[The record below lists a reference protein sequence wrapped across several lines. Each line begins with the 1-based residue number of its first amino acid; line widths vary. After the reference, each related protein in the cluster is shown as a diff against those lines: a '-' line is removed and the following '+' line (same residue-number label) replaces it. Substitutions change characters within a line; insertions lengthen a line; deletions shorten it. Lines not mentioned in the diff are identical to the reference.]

1 MSTHEVVSVDP
12 EKVYA
17 YIPKGGSS
25 WTINLSWEVVTDGSK
40 YDSSIRYKN
49 LDPND
54 YWSKCIVNW
63 YGNLDVYNHTSLA
76 GGVWTKKFLISS
88 QTLSIDDGTYE
99 STKKKITF
107 TTSFSVPE
115 DYSSVYAV
123 LTVANNS
130 GKEFFYYVDASDN
143 SRYIFLIGE
152 YPITTSTYN
161 RSAWDDTHPDPPS
174 GPPDITMDSTG
185 TSVTLRYD
193 NIPTNID
200 YVVFKVIKAN
210 KSDYNN
216 TSIVTSGTSVA
227 VDDTSR
233 SATYTRSLTKGDA
246 YAFAAANRT
255 QFAESPVRYATTDFC
270 EYSDWLKAAP
280 VVTTLSKNVSIK
292 TVRQNEVLI
301 TWTSTE
307 CTLDGVVVQY
317 AQTLNEL
324 NAESGSTYNEETI
337 ELETPINTEKRA
349 YIGNLDIGVTHYFR
363 VKGFINSNGAKYYTD
378 PAKNASNVTYFTV
391 PLGTI
396 PDAPT
401 VWSLQNTYQVES
413 DSSKGFNLY
422 AIHNSEDNSA
432 CSYFKVYAE
441 LMRYNNSTP
450 LVILNDVV
458 VENKKDEYGEYSKD
472 NLEYLLKP
480 YALRSSVS
488 DWDNATLRWKI
499 KTKGVLQD
507 YGPYSNVNVVKT
519 YRKLDVTVS
528 ASFRSSSTSG
538 VIYPLTITAS
548 LDSAIYKQR
557 MLAVSFEIK
566 STTQYTYRD
575 PIGGDVLVLPGTL
588 LYSSTHTLDSV
599 AKKSVTLTPSDVHF
613 EPNCSYVLNA
623 TVYTNA
629 GLSAS
634 NSCDFTYNH
643 TGTTTLNPKITQIET
658 NEVDNDIYLKV
669 QCRGNT
675 GALVS
680 NALTTIY
687 RYNADGTY
695 TKLNDGVAN
704 NTIVHDP
711 HPRLDRQIYRVSAT
725 DTSSGT
731 TEFSDENYPFNMF
744 NATGVLIHW
753 DESWGVTTF
762 NVLGT
767 GNMVTYIGQ
776 RLYLPFNVDVSETRT
791 IDKTL
796 ISYIGREDPVSY
808 YGTAIEKEYSITT
821 EIPKNNVSGF
831 DATTALEQLRKL
843 SMYKGNVYVRTSTGL
858 GCWATVD
865 IDYNIDHCALTIPIN
880 IKVTPV
886 EGGV

>member
-1 MSTHEVVSVDP
+1 MQELIDVDP
-12 EKVYA
+12 QKIYA
-17 YIPKGGSS
+17 YIPEGGSS
-25 WTINLSWEVVTDGSK
+25 WTINLSWEVITDGSK
-40 YDSSIRYKN
+40 YDSSLTYKDV
-49 LDPND
+49 DPND
-54 YWSKCIVNW
+54 YWSKCVIKW
-63 YGNLDVYNHTSLA
+63 YGNLDVYNNASLS
-76 GGVWTKKFLISS
+76 GGVITKNFMISS
-88 QTLSIDDGTYE
+88 QTVDIDDGRYNASKGIVE
-99 STKKKITF
+99 F

-123 LTVANNS
+123 LSVANDS
-130 GKEFFYYVDASDN
+130 GKAWWYYGSGN
-143 SRYIFLIGE
+143 SRVIFFIGT
-152 YPITTSTYN
+152 YPKTTSTFN
-161 RSAWDDTHPDPPS
+161 RSNWDDTHPDPPS
-174 GPPDITMDSTG
+174 GPPEITMDSTG
-185 TSVTLRYD
+185 TSVTLRYY

-200 YVVFKVIKAN
+200 YVVFKVIMAN
-210 KSDYNN
+210 KGDYNN
-216 TSIVTSGTSVA
+216 TSVVTSGTSVS
-227 VDDTSR
+227 VDATSR
-233 SATYTRSLTKGDA
+233 SATYTRSLTRGNA
-246 YAFAAANRT
+246 YAFAAANRIQYAT
-255 QFAESPVRYATTDFC
+255 SPTRYATTDFC
-270 EYSDWLKAAP
+270 EYSEWLKAAP
-280 VVTTLSKNVSIK
+280 VATTLNKNVTIK

-301 TWTSTE
+301 SWKPTE
-307 CTLDGVVVQY
+307 CALDGVFVQY

-324 NAESGSTYNEETI
+324 DAESGSTYNEETI
-337 ELETPINTEKRA
+337 ELETPMNVEKRA

-363 VKGFINSNGAKYYTD
+363 VKGFVNSNGTKYYTD
-378 PAKNASNVTYFTV
+378 PAKNESNVTYFTV

-401 VWSLQNTYQVES
+401 VWSLQNTYQVEN

-441 LMRYNNSTP
+441 LIRSNQSSP
-450 LVILNDVV
+450 IVLLNDVTI
-458 VENKKDEYGEYSKD
+458 ENKKDEYGEYSKD

-480 YALRSSVS
+480 YALRPSLL
-488 DWDNATLRWKI
+488 DWDNATVRWKI
-499 KTKGVLQD
+499 KTKGVLND
-507 YGPYSNVNVVKT
+507 YGPYSNINVVKT
-519 YRKLDVTVS
+519 YRKANLTVS
-528 ASFRSSSTSG
+528 ASFKPSSTSG

-548 LDSAIYKQR
+548 LDWITSSQR

-588 LYSSTHTLDSV
+588 LYSSTYALSSV
-599 AKKSVTLTPSDVHF
+599 ATKSVTLTPSDVHF
-613 EPNCSYVLNA
+613 EPNCSYVLSA
-623 TVYTNA
+623 TIYTNA
-629 GLSAS
+629 GLSVS
-634 NSCDFTYNH
+634 NSCNFTYNH
-643 TGTTTLNPKITQIET
+643 TGTTTLNPKITQIEA
-658 NEVDNDIYLKV
+658 NEVDNAVYLKA
-669 QCRGNT
+669 QCRNEN

-680 NALTTIY
+680 NALITIY

-704 NTIVHDP
+704 NTVIHDP

-725 DTSSGT
+725 DTNSGQ
-731 TEFSDENYPFNMF
+731 TEFSDENYPFKML

-753 DESWGVTTF
+753 DESWGETSF

-808 YGTAIEKEYSITT
+808 YGTAIGKEYSITT

-865 IDYNIDHCALTIPIN
+865 VDYNIDHCALTIPIN